1 VLVDRC
7 FLKEF
12 RLMKMPRMN
21 EAKSQMEVL
30 MKSMA
35 GSEGL
40 FSAEVPYKRPDPDDS
55 DSDDEDSSH
64 PDGPKQLPY
73 CSYLGVTDA
82 KNSRFKKQFS
92 RLLLR
97 IHVQR
102 SSQFYLTNVALI
114 LMGVTSLSLCTIAY
128 VPTDLTGRHTIDFTL
143 ILTAVAFKLTVSQL
157 IPAVGG
163 CTRVKSS

>member
-1 VLVDRC
+1 MGQLCRYAADERGQVEYGGFEEVDERQ
-7 FLKEF
+7 E
-12 RLMKMPRMN
+12 
-21 EAKSQMEVL
+21 S
-30 MKSMA
+30 
-35 GSEGL
+35 L
-40 FSAEVPYKRPDPDDS
+40 FSADVPFTAPNPD
-55 DSDDEDSSH
+55 DSDDEDSNH

-114 LMGVTSLSLCTIAY
+114 LLGVTSLSLCTIAY
-128 VPTDLTGRHTIDFTL
+128 VPTDLTVGL
-143 ILTAVAFKLTVSQL
+143 YNLNAVD
-157 IPAVGG
+157 P
-163 CTRVKSS
+163 